1 MAAAGHDP
9 GIYRDVMVVLTTA
22 AVIVPLVQRLK
33 VSPILGFLLAGI
45 ALGPKG
51 LGALPAFDWV
61 TISDEKSLS
70 ALAELGVVFLMF
82 LIGLELSLKR
92 LTTMRRQVFGLGGLQ
107 IALSGAAIGLAAWLL
122 GNDPEAATLIG
133 FSLALSST
141 AIVVEVLSRQNRF
154 RTATGRTSFAVLLAQ
169 DLAVVP
175 LLMLVTI
182 LGPGQQDSIVTG
194 LLLAFAQAALAIA
207 AIVIVGSVLLRP
219 LFRLV
224 ASSDNTELFVAATLF
239 VAVGSGLLTAVAG
252 LSMALG
258 AFIAGL
264 LLAETEFRRAI
275 EATIDPFKGLLLGV
289 FFFTVGMTLDI
300 GKLLTDPLPVIGA
313 TVALIA
319 LKVAIAYGLLV
330 AFGAPRHVAL
340 QGSMLLGPGG
350 EFAFIVLGLAITEG
364 IVNAESGA
372 LILAVT
378 SLSMALIPLLD
389 YVARRL
395 TPSLTRQ
402 LAADPAL
409 ADLPGDA
416 NVRAIVIGYGRVGS
430 LVSEMLDRHNVK
442 HLVIE
447 RAPEIVSRARKQGR
461 PVYFGDAK
469 NVGFLN
475 RCGFQ
480 DAAAVIITIH
490 VNSEID
496 DIVRVVRAERENVAI
511 VSRSRDAEHARH
523 LYDLGVTDVVPET
536 IEASLQLTEAALVG
550 LGVPTGLVIA
560 SVHERRDE
568 FRDELQAAAK
578 RAGRDTTRGLR
589 AKTAKKPAV
598 SPAVP
603 PLPPTAPQAPADQL
617 AKAEA
622 GPAKPR

>member
-1 MAAAGHDP
+1 MAAPGIDL

-61 TISDEKSLS
+61 TINDEKSLA

-92 LTTMRRQVFGLGGLQ
+92 LVTMRRQVFALGGMQ
-107 IALSGAAIGLAAWLL
+107 IAISGAVIGLAAWLL
-122 GNDPEAATLIG
+122 GSTAEAATIIG

-154 RTATGRTSFAVLLAQ
+154 RTATGRASFAVLLAQ

-175 LLMLVTI
+175 LLLLVTI
-182 LGPGQQDSIVTG
+182 LGPGQQESILTG
-194 LLLAFAQAALAIA
+194 LLLAFAQAGLAIA
-207 AIVIVGSVLLRP
+207 AIVVVGSALLRP

-224 ASSDNTELFVAATLF
+224 ASSDNKELFVAATLF

-258 AFIAGL
+258 AFVAGL

-289 FFFTVGMTLDI
+289 FFFTVGMSLDI
-300 GKLLTDPLPVIGA
+300 AALIANPLPVIGA

-319 LKVAIAYGLLV
+319 AKVLIAGGLLRF
-330 AFGAPRHVAL
+330 FGAPIPVAL
-340 QGSMLLGPGG
+340 QGGMLLGPGG
-350 EFAFIVLGLAITEG
+350 EFAFIVIGLAVLYQIL
-364 IVNAESGA
+364 SGEA
-372 LILAVT
+372 GAFVQAVT

-389 YVARRL
+389 YVARRATSKWL
-395 TPSLTRQ
+395 PQQ
-402 LAADPAL
+402 LVADPAL
-409 ADLPGDA
+409 SELPEDA
-416 NVRAIVIGYGRVGS
+416 KVRAIVIGYGRVGS
-430 LVSEMLDRHNVK
+430 LVSEMLDRHDVK

-447 RAPEIVSRARKQGR
+447 RAPDIVSQARRNGR

-480 DAAAVIITIH
+480 EASAVIITIH
-490 VNSEID
+490 VNAEID
-496 DIVRVVRAERENVAI
+496 DIVRVVRSEREKVVI
-511 VSRSRDAEHARH
+511 VSRARDAEHARH

-568 FRDELQAAAK
+568 FREELQVAAK

-589 AKTAKKPAV
+589 AKTVKKA
-598 SPAVP
+598 
-603 PLPPTAPQAPADQL
+603 
-617 AKAEA
+617 
-622 GPAKPR
+622 

>member
-1 MAAAGHDP
+1 MAAAGHDL
-9 GIYRDVMVVLTTA
+9 GVYRDIMVVLTTA

-51 LGALPAFDWV
+51 LGAFSAFDWV
-61 TISDEKSLS
+61 TVSDEKSLA

-92 LTTMRRQVFGLGGLQ
+92 LVTMRRQVFALGGLQ
-107 IALSGAAIGLAAWLL
+107 IAISGALIGLVAWGLL
-122 GNDPEAATLIG
+122 GRTPEAATIIG

-175 LLMLVTI
+175 LLLLVTI
-182 LGPGQQDSIVTG
+182 LGPGEQDSLVTG
-194 LLLAFAQAALAIA
+194 LLLAFAQAGLAIA
-207 AIVIVGSVLLRP
+207 LIVIVGTMLLRP
-219 LFRLV
+219 LFKLV
-224 ASSDNTELFVAATLF
+224 ASSANSELFVAATLF

-258 AFIAGL
+258 AFVAGL

-289 FFFTVGMTLDI
+289 FFFTVGMSLDV
-300 GKLLTDPLPVIGA
+300 GELVADPLPIIGA
-313 TVALIA
+313 TIALIA
-319 LKVAIAYGLLV
+319 MKVAVAWALLR
-330 AFGAPRHVAL
+330 AFGSSQAVAL
-340 QGSMLLGPGG
+340 QSAMLLGPGG
-350 EFAFIVLGLAITEG
+350 EFAFIVVG
-364 IVNAESGA
+364 
-372 LILAVT
+372 LAVT
-378 SLSMALIPLLD
+378 YGILTADGGTFVQAVTALSMALIPLLD
-389 YVARRL
+389 YAARIYATRL
-395 TPSLTRQ
+395 APLK
-402 LAADPAL
+402 AADPAL
-409 ADLPGDA
+409 SQMPDDA

-430 LVSEMLDRHNVK
+430 LVSEMLDRHKVK

-447 RAPEIVSRARKQGR
+447 RAPEIVSRARADGK

-475 RCGFQ
+475 RCGFRE
-480 DAAAVIITIH
+480 AAAVIITIH
-490 VNSEID
+490 VNAEID
-496 DIVRVVRAERENVAI
+496 EIVRVMRAERHKVVI
-511 VSRSRDAEHARH
+511 VSRARDAEHARH

-568 FRDELQAAAK
+568 FRAELQDAAK
-578 RAGRDTTRGLR
+578 RAGRESTRGLR
-589 AKTAKKPAV
+589 AKTAKKV
-598 SPAVP
+598 
-603 PLPPTAPQAPADQL
+603 
-617 AKAEA
+617 
-622 GPAKPR
+622 

>member
-1 MAAAGHDP
+1 MTAPGLDL

-61 TISDEKSLS
+61 TINDEKSLA

-92 LTTMRRQVFGLGGLQ
+92 LVTMRRQVFALGGLQ
-107 IALSGAAIGLAAWLL
+107 IAISGAVIGLAAWLL
-122 GNDPEAATLIG
+122 GSTAEAATIIG

-154 RTATGRTSFAVLLAQ
+154 RTATGRASFAVLLAQ

-175 LLMLVTI
+175 LLLLVTI
-182 LGPGQQDSIVTG
+182 LGPGQQESILTG
-194 LLLAFAQAALAIA
+194 LLLAFAQAGLAIA
-207 AIVIVGSVLLRP
+207 AIVVVGSALLRP

-224 ASSDNTELFVAATLF
+224 ASSDNKELFVAATLF

-258 AFIAGL
+258 AFVAGL

-289 FFFTVGMTLDI
+289 FFFTVGMSLDI
-300 GKLLTDPLPVIGA
+300 AALLANPLPVIGA

-319 LKVAIAYGLLV
+319 AKVLIAGGLLRF
-330 AFGAPRHVAL
+330 FGAPIRVAL
-340 QGSMLLGPGG
+340 QGAMLLGPGG
-350 EFAFIVLGLAITEG
+350 EFAFIVVGLAVIYQ
-364 IVNAESGA
+364 ILSGEA
-372 LILAVT
+372 GAFVQAVT

-389 YVARRL
+389 YVARRATSKWL
-395 TPSLTRQ
+395 PQQ

-409 ADLPGDA
+409 SELPEDA
-416 NVRAIVIGYGRVGS
+416 KVRAIVIGYGRVGS

-447 RAPEIVSRARKQGR
+447 RAPDIVSQARRNGR

-480 DAAAVIITIH
+480 ETSAVVITIH
-490 VNSEID
+490 VNAEID
-496 DIVRVVRAERENVAI
+496 DIVRVVRSEREKVVI
-511 VSRSRDAEHARH
+511 VSRARDAEHARH

-568 FRDELQAAAK
+568 FREELQVAAK

-589 AKTAKKPAV
+589 AKTVKK
-598 SPAVP
+598 
-603 PLPPTAPQAPADQL
+603 
-617 AKAEA
+617 
-622 GPAKPR
+622 G

>member
-1 MAAAGHDP
+1 MATAGHDI
-9 GIYRDVMVVLTTA
+9 GVYRDIMVVLTSA

-51 LGALPAFDWV
+51 LGASPMFDWV
-61 TISDEKSLS
+61 TVSDEKSLS

-92 LTTMRRQVFGLGGLQ
+92 LITLRKQVFALGGLQ
-107 IALSGAAIGLAAWLL
+107 IAISGTLIGAVVWAIFGAS
-122 GNDPEAATLIG
+122 PEAATIIG

-154 RTATGRTSFAVLLAQ
+154 RTATGRASFAVLLAQ

-175 LLMLVTI
+175 LLLLVTI
-182 LGPGQQDSIVTG
+182 LGPGEQESVLAG
-194 LLLAFAQAALAIA
+194 LMLAFAQAGLAIA
-207 AIVIVGSVLLRP
+207 AIVVVGSVLLRP
-219 LFRLV
+219 LFKLV

-239 VAVGSGLLTAVAG
+239 VAVGSGLLTAIAG

-300 GKLLTDPLPVIGA
+300 AALIADPLPVIGA
-313 TVALIA
+313 TAGLVA
-319 LKVAIAYGLLV
+319 LKVAVAFTLLRL
-330 AFGAPRHVAL
+330 FGAPTHVAL

-350 EFAFIVLGLAITEG
+350 EFAFIVIGLAMAYN
-364 IVNAESGA
+364 IVTGEAGSMVQ
-372 LILAVT
+372 AVT

-389 YVARRL
+389 YAARVYTTKLAPQRL
-395 TPSLTRQ
+395 AT
-402 LAADPAL
+402 DPAL
-409 ADLPGDA
+409 SELPEDAD
-416 NVRAIVIGYGRVGS
+416 VRAIVIGYGRVGS
-430 LVSEMLDRHNVK
+430 LVSEMLDRHKVK

-447 RAPEIVSRARKQGR
+447 RAPDIVSRARADGK
-461 PVYFGDAK
+461 PVYYGDAK

-480 DAAAVIITIH
+480 EATAVIITIH
-490 VNSEID
+490 VNAEID
-496 DIVRVVRAERENVAI
+496 EIVRVVRGEREKLVI
-511 VSRSRDAEHARH
+511 VSRARDAEHARH

-568 FRDELQAAAK
+568 FRDELQDAAK
-578 RAGRDTTRGLR
+578 RAGRTETRGLR
-589 AKTAKKPAV
+589 AKSQKKPAALQAK
-598 SPAVP
+598 P
-603 PLPPTAPQAPADQL
+603 APQADQL
-617 AKAEA
+617 AKAGAPE
-622 GPAKPR
+622 KPR

>member
-1 MAAAGHDP
+1 MAAAGHDLSV
-9 GIYRDVMVVLTTA
+9 YRDIMVVLTTA
-22 AVIVPLVQRLK
+22 AVIVPLVQRLR

-51 LGALPAFDWV
+51 LGAFSAFDWV
-61 TISDEKSLS
+61 TITDEKSLA

-92 LTTMRRQVFGLGGLQ
+92 LVTMRRQVFTIGGLQ
-107 IALSGAAIGLAAWLL
+107 IAISGALIGLVAWGFL
-122 GNDPEAATLIG
+122 GHTPEAATIIG

-154 RTATGRTSFAVLLAQ
+154 RTATGRASFAVLLAQ

-175 LLMLVTI
+175 LLLLVTI
-182 LGPGQQDSIVTG
+182 LGPEEQQSLIAG

-207 AIVIVGSVLLRP
+207 AIVIAGSVVLRP
-219 LFRLV
+219 LFKLV
-224 ASSDNTELFVAATLF
+224 ASSDNSELFVAATLF

-258 AFIAGL
+258 AFVAGL

-289 FFFTVGMTLDI
+289 FFFTVGMSLDV
-300 GKLLTDPLPVIGA
+300 GALLADPLPVIGV
-313 TVALIA
+313 TIALIV
-319 LKVAIAYGLLV
+319 LKVAVAWALLRAYGSSH
-330 AFGAPRHVAL
+330 AVAL
-340 QGSMLLGPGG
+340 QSAMLLGPGG
-350 EFAFIVLGLAITEG
+350 EFAFIVVGLAVAYNILTQDG
-364 IVNAESGA
+364 GA
-372 LILAVT
+372 FVQAVT
-378 SLSMALIPLLD
+378 ALSMALIPLLD
-389 YVARRL
+389 YAARAY
-395 TPSLTRQ
+395 TAKFAPQ
-402 LAADPAL
+402 KAADPAL
-409 ADLPGDA
+409 SQLPEDA

-430 LVSEMLDRHNVK
+430 LVSEMLDRHKVK

-447 RAPEIVSRARKQGR
+447 RSPDIVSRARADGK

-480 DAAAVIITIH
+480 EAAAVIITIH
-490 VNSEID
+490 VNAEID
-496 DIVRVVRAERENVAI
+496 EIVRVMRAERKKVVI
-511 VSRSRDAEHARH
+511 VSRARDAEHARH
-523 LYDLGVTDVVPET
+523 LYDLDVTDVVPET

-568 FRDELQAAAK
+568 FRAELQDAAK
-578 RAGRDTTRGLR
+578 RAGRETTRGLR
-589 AKTAKKPAV
+589 AKTAKKAPP
-598 SPAVP
+598 SPA
-603 PLPPTAPQAPADQL
+603 
-617 AKAEA
+617 
-622 GPAKPR
+622 